1 MRDSSQ
7 ESEQYNGILLKR
19 FPHKEGVLISIVSG
33 SVLSLIFC
41 REAWTSVIQRTQK
54 SFVEIP
60 LGYDFI
66 KIINYLNADPKF
78 KLREIK

>member
-1 MRDSSQ
+1 M
-7 ESEQYNGILLKR
+7 
-19 FPHKEGVLISIVSG
+19 ISIASG
-33 SVLSLIFC
+33 SVLSLIFG
-41 REAWTSVIQRTQK
+41 REAWTSAIQRTHK

-66 KIINYLNADPKF
+66 KIINYFNADPKF